1 MHKKDI
7 VPIAIFEFMNA
18 CVLYFSLTGNTK
30 RFAEAISKSLNTPI
44 YDMATSDPSIV
55 NDYDIIFLGT
65 PVHGLSPAKPVSNFI
80 KKLPKANKKKTIIFS
95 TYAIRKGKANKKLE
109 KELEDVGYKPILSL
123 SKRGFKLNEKD
134 FSKSIVE
141 INEFLNQN

>member
-1 MHKKDI
+1 MN
-7 VPIAIFEFMNA
+7 MNA

-30 RFAEAISKSLNTPI
+30 RFAETISNSLGIPVF
-44 YDMATSDPSIV
+44 DLATSEPSIV
-55 NDYDIIFLGT
+55 EDYDSIILGT

-80 KKLPKANKKKTIIFS
+80 EKLPKANEKKTIIFS

-109 KELEDVGYKPILSL
+109 TELATRGYQTILSL

-134 FSKSIVE
+134 FENE
-141 INEFLNQN
+141 IKEITAVL

>member
-1 MHKKDI
+1 
-7 VPIAIFEFMNA
+7 MNA

-30 RFAEAISKSLNTPI
+30 RFAETISNSLGIPVF
-44 YDMATSDPSIV
+44 DLATSEPSIV
-55 NDYDIIFLGT
+55 EDYDSIILGT

-80 KKLPKANKKKTIIFS
+80 EKLPKANEKKTIIFS

-109 KELEDVGYKPILSL
+109 TELATRGYQTILSL

-134 FSKSIVE
+134 FENE
-141 INEFLNQN
+141 IKEITAVL